1 MSDLKR
7 YFEISKVDAAQ
18 RMVWGYASTEAK
30 DVQDETVTKDAMEGA
45 WADYMQFANVRE
57 MHQPSAVGIVKEYE
71 FRDTG
76 VFIGAH
82 IVDDVAWNKVTA
94 GVYKGFSI
102 GGKKLPGGYDA
113 VTKTISKLRLTEISL
128 VDRPAN
134 PEALIEMFKADAEIE
149 AMPQTK
155 TTEPSAADQLR
166 TLVEKGGITP
176 DRLLELVQAEVNKAA
191 ATGADVPQ
199 LAQPTTETQAEVVL
213 PSDAPVT
220 KAEPVPNAVQRALR
234 ALQGGE
240 EAVQKGL
247 SDVSNLASLLSCL
260 RWAQVDSANEA
271 GREDD
276 GSPVPGQLADC
287 VRALAAVLLA
297 MAQEEV
303 GEMMATMKADG
314 AGKDAIDLLADKLA
328 TYLAKP
334 TGADVTKVDALH
346 VASSDDITKA
356 VGAATAALTEQ
367 FEALQKSVTDA
378 TEGLDTVT
386 KAYAE
391 LKASHD
397 DLNKRWAKTPQQ
409 PKGVVMTVSKAEDG
423 DALTTQ
429 TQEIA
434 PVIKADGSVDDVA
447 TAIKKVHAGGGR
459 PLGLR

>member
-7 YFEISKVDAAQ
+7 YFEINKVDADQ

-76 VFIGAH
+76 IFIGAH

-149 AMPQTK
+149 TMNQT
-155 TTEPSAADQLR
+155 ELSAADQLR
-166 TLVEKGGITP
+166 ALVEKGGITP
-176 DRLLELVQAEVNKAA
+176 ARLLELVEAEVNKAA
-191 ATGADVPQ
+191 TSADIPQ

-213 PSDAPVT
+213 PIDAPVT
-220 KAEPVPNAVQRALR
+220 KAEPVPNAVQRTLR

-240 EAVQKGL
+240 GAVQKGL

-314 AGKDAIDLLADKLA
+314 ADKDPLELLSDKLA
-328 TYLAKP
+328 TYLVKP
-334 TGADVTKVDALH
+334 TGADVTKVDAPP
-346 VASSDDITKA
+346 VVSNDDITKA

-367 FEALQKSVTDA
+367 FEVLQKSVDDA
-378 TEGLDTVT
+378 TAGLATVT

-391 LKASHD
+391 LKANHD
-397 DLNKRWAKTPQQ
+397 DLSKRWAKTPQP

-423 DALTTQ
+423 DALTTR